1 MWAIAKVYDGT
12 FSEIGGTD
20 TSLGVAENSVGLPT
34 DTWSMENFT
43 VADYEELFQKV
54 LNGELTINN
63 NDKMANPDEGGL
75 TNVNVN
81 YIGG

>member
-1 MWAIAKVYDGT
+1 
-12 FSEIGGTD
+12 
-20 TSLGVAENSVGLPT
+20 
-34 DTWSMENFT
+34 MENFT